1 MIEIGFVM
9 FEVYYLWDQKS
20 SPLYRGVFRYRVYMK
35 RFDFVVFVV
44 SL

>member
-20 SPLYRGVFRYRVYMK
+20 SPLNKGVFTYRVYMK

>member
-9 FEVYYLWDQKS
+9 FEVYYLWNQKS
-20 SPLYRGVFRYRVYMK
+20 SPLNRGVFAYRVYVK
-35 RFDFVVFVV
+35 RFNCVVFVV

>member
-20 SPLYRGVFRYRVYMK
+20 SPLNKGVFAYRVYMK
-35 RFDFVVFVV
+35 RFNCVVFVV

>member
-9 FEVYYLWDQKS
+9 FEVYYLCDQKS
-20 SPLYRGVFRYRVYMK
+20 SPLNKGVFAYRVYTK
-35 RFDFVVFVV
+35 RFNCVVFVV